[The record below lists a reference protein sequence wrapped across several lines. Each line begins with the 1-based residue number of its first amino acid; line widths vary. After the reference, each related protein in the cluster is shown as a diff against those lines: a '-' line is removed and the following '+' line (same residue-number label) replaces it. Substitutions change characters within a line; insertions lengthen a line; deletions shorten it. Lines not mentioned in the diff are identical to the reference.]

1 MRRLFLSLLLVVAA
15 FSAASILGCGA
26 SSSNAKLLEAHTWRV
41 TKIGDAAYNGS
52 AAITSRFSAGKV
64 SGSTGVNQYAGTYQA
79 ASGNNIAVTLG
90 PMTLMAGTPDAMKAE
105 ADFVKALGSATSY
118 AADDESLTLF
128 DAGGQS
134 ALVYAVQ

>member
-1 MRRLFLSLLLVVAA
+1 
-15 FSAASILGCGA
+15 
-26 SSSNAKLLEAHTWRV
+26 
-41 TKIGDAAYNGS
+41 
-52 AAITSRFSAGKV
+52 
-64 SGSTGVNQYAGTYQA
+64 
-79 ASGNNIAVTLG
+79 
-90 PMTLMAGTPDAMKAE
+90 MKAE